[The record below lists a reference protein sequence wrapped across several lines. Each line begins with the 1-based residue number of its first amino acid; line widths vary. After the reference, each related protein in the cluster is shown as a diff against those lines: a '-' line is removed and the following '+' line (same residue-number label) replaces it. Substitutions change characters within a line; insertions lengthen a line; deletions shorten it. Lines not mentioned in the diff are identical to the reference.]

1 MKGLIK
7 LIILAAIL
15 AVSACGS
22 EEAGWKS
29 IKPATAT
36 GDVKALMA
44 SAEPLYTTADTGEKV
59 KDVIAAYEKVLA
71 VEPLNFE
78 ALSRLGE
85 FTYLYAY
92 IYAADEKD
100 KALFY
105 KKSILYCER
114 AMYTNPKFK
123 ELVDKGTPVWE
134 AVNALSEREFFPIFY
149 LYCATGNYWNE
160 CMGAFSKILHFNGVK
175 RNKKLLERMTAIN
188 PDAMGGNVHMLW
200 GAFNSIVPGYMGGDM
215 KKSAEYFD
223 RAIKVNPDFL
233 VHYYVRARYLDTGKN
248 NREAFRKD
256 LNYILARE
264 YKKNLFPYVWFAA
277 YKFKA
282 KQLLGMENNYF

>member
-1 MKGLIK
+1 MKVLIK
-7 LIILAAIL
+7 IIILAAVL

-22 EEAGWKS
+22 EEGGWKS
-29 IKPATAT
+29 VGPATAT

-59 KDVIAAYEKVLA
+59 KDVIAAYEKILA
-71 VEPLNFE
+71 IEPTNFE
-78 ALSRLGE
+78 VLGRLGE

-92 IYAADEKD
+92 IYAADKKD
-100 KALFY
+100 KAEYY
-105 KKSILYCER
+105 KKSVRYCER

-134 AVNALSEREFFPIFY
+134 AVNVLSEREFFPIFY
-149 LYCATGNYWNE
+149 LYCANGNYWNE
-160 CMGAFSKILHFNGVK
+160 CLGTFSKLLHFQGVK
-175 RNKKLLERMTAIN
+175 RNKKLLDRMTAIN

-200 GAFNSIVPGYMGGDM
+200 GAAASIVPGYMGGDI
-215 KKSAEYFD
+215 KKAAEYFD
-223 RAIKVNPDFL
+223 RAIKINPDFMC
-233 VHYYVRARYLDTGKN
+233 HYYVRARYLHTKEK

-277 YKFKA
+277 YKYKA
-282 KQLLGMENNYF
+282 KQLLDMENKYF